1 MPTPT
6 HRGWTHVP
14 SLTLQTQDLSPR
26 NMGQIHV
33 TIRKN
38 VQATRESN
46 WSQNDTTFNSDGS
59 YIYSDHIYSDDGCH
73 IFGLC
78 KCRPRPIRIFCLEN
92 MPSWKLYILQWSH
105 IFGFGMIC
113 PRLSLRHSRPPPTV
127 SDVASHNNILLIS
140 SAKSSALAWSEA
152 LVSHV
157 SIRPL
162 SPHISWSTC
171 LCLCLLSHPRPL
183 AMSPPYWRRP

>member
-1 MPTPT
+1 MPTST

-26 NMGQIHV
+26 NMGRIHV

-59 YIYSDHIYSDDGCH
+59 YIYGDHIYSDDRWH

-78 KCRPRPIRIFCLEN
+78 KCQPRPIRIFRLEN
-92 MPSWKLYILQWSH
+92 TPSWKLYILEWSH

-113 PRLSLRHSRPPPTV
+113 PRLSLRHRPPPTV
-127 SDVASHNNILLIS
+127 NDVASCNNILLVS
-140 SAKSSALAWSEA
+140 STKSSALARSEA
-152 LVSHV
+152 LVLHV
-157 SIRPL
+157 STHPL
-162 SPHISWSTC
+162 SPHISWTTC
-171 LCLCLLSHPRPL
+171 LCLCLLSFPRPL
-183 AMSPPYWRRP
+183 TMLPPYWRRP